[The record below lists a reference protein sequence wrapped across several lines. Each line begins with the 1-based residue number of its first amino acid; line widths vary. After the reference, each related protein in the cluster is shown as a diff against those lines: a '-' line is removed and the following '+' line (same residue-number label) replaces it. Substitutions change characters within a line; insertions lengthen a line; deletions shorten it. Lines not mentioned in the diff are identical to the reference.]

1 MPFTLFPPC
10 CGRGA
15 ACPHLLLTIE
25 LGRWQWPN
33 GDDLDLRVLQAIPA
47 AFAGVL
53 RNEMQHGWQQR
64 RAAQEMYKT
73 LLGSHYTPVHAPVAA
88 ASADEVAAAGRMGRA
103 RTAID
108 TDWARQ
114 LLTAGDDEGDDE
126 GDEGDDH
133 VEICCDKP
141 DAESMYYSE
150 YEYYSDDSD

>member
-1 MPFTLFPPC
+1 
-10 CGRGA
+10 
-15 ACPHLLLTIE
+15 
-25 LGRWQWPN
+25 
-33 GDDLDLRVLQAIPA
+33 
-47 AFAGVL
+47 
-53 RNEMQHGWQQR
+53 
-64 RAAQEMYKT
+64 MYKT

-114 LLTAGDDEGDDE
+114 LSTAGDDEGDDE